1 MSKPKV
7 FALILLCLLILSV
20 ALNLLLKV
28 GVCQIR
34 LCNFRA
40 WVYDA
45 KTGEPIAGAIIEI
58 DWLPGEDFSP
68 DYALTTGSDGK
79 AERAVW
85 AGLYNIRVR
94 HSDYET
100 YYEEG
105 VYFPECGNWPTVEYF
120 DKVFHLTP
128 KSQPSTGHTLTF
140 YLVDS
145 QYRRVRRG
153 SIILQGKEYR
163 TDWEGRVIIY
173 NVKAGTYTVTFK
185 GQIRID
191 EWHWK
196 DFDFQLTV
204 NMPDRDITYTVWVE
218 SQTIIEEE
226 PPPEPNAPE
235 PIPKPPLPSPPE
247 WWPSWLTLPMF
258 SWILFA
264 TFIII
269 ALWWFFGPPRRR
281 QE

>member
-1 MSKPKV
+1 MSKPK
-7 FALILLCLLILSV
+7 FSALILLCLFVLSV
-20 ALNLLLKV
+20 ALNLQLIQI

-45 KTGEPIAGAIIEI
+45 KTGEPIAGAVIEL
-58 DWLPGEDFSP
+58 DWLPGGEFSP

-85 AGLYNIRVR
+85 AGQYNIRVR

-128 KSQPSTGHTLTF
+128 KYQPPSGHTLTF

-153 SIILQGKEYR
+153 SVILQGEEYR
-163 TDWEGRVIIY
+163 TDWEGKVIIY
-173 NVKAGTYTVTFK
+173 NVKAGTYTAAFK
-185 GQIRID
+185 GEIRLD
-191 EWHWK
+191 EWNSK
-196 DFDFQLTV
+196 TFDFQLTV
-204 NMPDRDITYTVWVE
+204 NMPDRDVTYTVWVE

-226 PPPEPNAPE
+226 PPPEPNPPE
-235 PIPKPPLPSPPE
+235 PIPKPPFHTPE
-247 WWPSWLTLPMF
+247 WWPSWLTFPMF
-258 SWILFA
+258 FWMLFA
-264 TFIII
+264 TFVIIV
-269 ALWWFFGPPRRR
+269 LWWFFGPPRRR
-281 QE
+281 E